1 MDKDEARRLA
11 RQSEP
16 ISPDLGSRVVDGLF
30 SWLSTRL
37 PGTITAYLAMGD
49 EVSVTELFD
58 RLPAWHWVLPR
69 VEEEGSLSFRD
80 RDVPREI
87 HPFGMTQP
95 ISSGRVVPI
104 HEIDVF
110 LVPGLAFDDFG
121 GRLGRGGGYYDRVLA
136 IRRTDSDAV
145 GVTVSSRVIPEVRVV
160 DHDQPGDWL
169 ATEDGVIP
177 TRPTR

>member
-1 MDKDEARRLA
+1 
-11 RQSEP
+11 
-16 ISPDLGSRVVDGLF
+16 
-30 SWLSTRL
+30 
-37 PGTITAYLAMGD
+37 
-49 EVSVTELFD
+49 
-58 RLPAWHWVLPR
+58 
-69 VEEEGSLSFRD
+69 
-80 RDVPREI
+80 
-87 HPFGMTQP
+87 MTQP

-136 IRRTDSDAV
+136 IRRTDSEAV

-160 DHDQPGDWL
+160 DHDQSVDWL
-169 ATEDGVIP
+169 ATENGVIP